1 MARSQGSLLTLCVA
15 VGLLAAAVSF
25 ASSVAFVPP
34 QPRASG
40 DHQQALIASAALAS
54 IVAPTAAFA
63 ADFDVDSSVAVAG
76 TVEPLMMGI
85 VMGCVP
91 ITIFGLFVAAWLQF
105 KKGPTL
111 GV

>member
-1 MARSQGSLLTLCVA
+1 MARRSGSVLVPLAALLVA
-15 VGLLAAAVSF
+15 VCYLAPVAFLPSSLPATAVAAA
-25 ASSVAFVPP
+25 AGVA
-34 QPRASG
+34 QHA
-40 DHQQALIASAALAS
+40 DIA
-54 IVAPTAAFA
+54 I
-63 ADFDVDSSVAVAG
+63 DSSVSLAG

>member
-1 MARSQGSLLTLCVA
+1 MALRSRSLLAPVLVA
-15 VGLLAAAVSF
+15 VCALLALAPC
-25 ASSVAFVPP
+25 FVPP
-34 QPRASG
+34 QQQPALRG
-40 DHQQALIASAALAS
+40 GEQALLAS
-54 IVAPTAAFA
+54 LAATSALPSSAMA
-63 ADFDVDSSVAVAG
+63 ASPEALDLDSSVAVAG